1 MRKHS
6 LNKPTLLKV
15 LRTGLHELS
24 SGNPAEAV
32 SSLELARQ
40 LRLTKDQSRTL
51 HKIIEQASYGTVDM
65 AESWLEDLLYMVEP
79 QWRDVNLRT
88 AHLPKKLLF
97 KFRPRRRV
105 DGPGSTTN
113 DNRAACGQAM
123 LYPVNDY
130 KTFPVSN
137 AARLEI
143 LTDALANLLHWC
155 DREGISFDEALRM
168 ARDHHA
174 AER

>member
-6 LNKPTLLKV
+6 LNKLTLLKV

-24 SGNPAEAV
+24 SGNPMEAV

-51 HKIIEQASYGTVDM
+51 HKIIEQSSYGTVDM

-88 AHLPKKLLF
+88 AHLPKKAVF
-97 KFRPRRRV
+97 KFRPRRKAI
-105 DGPGSTTN
+105 GGWMN
-113 DNRAACGQAM
+113 CQRAEGGAAM
-123 LYPVNDY
+123 LALIRETPKDT
-130 KTFPVSN
+130 K
-137 AARLEI
+137 ADI
-143 LTDALANLLHWC
+143 LSAGLADLMHWC
-155 DREGISFDEALRM
+155 DREWNFV
-168 ARDHHA
+168 
-174 AER
+174 